1 MKSEHPPVDD
11 VMTCQALQFLV
22 DIKQYSLLYTQYV
35 FLLNGNPKDKI
46 GFLKLCQYDVPVA
59 FF

>member
-11 VMTCQALQFLV
+11 GMTCQALQFLV
-22 DIKQYSLLYTQYV
+22 DIKQYSLLYTKYV
-35 FLLNGNPKDKI
+35 FILDRNPKDKI
-46 GFLKLCQYDVPVA
+46 RLLKLCQYGVPVE

>member
-1 MKSEHPPVDD
+1 MKSVHPPVDD

-22 DIKQYSLLYTQYV
+22 DIKQYSLLYTKYV
-35 FLLNGNPKDKI
+35 FILDGNPKDKI
-46 GFLKLCQYDVPVA
+46 RLLKLCQYGVPVE

>member
-11 VMTCQALQFLV
+11 GMALQFLV
-22 DIKQYSLLYTQYV
+22 DIKQYSLLYTKYV
-35 FLLNGNPKDKI
+35 FILDGNPKDKI
-46 GFLKLCQYDVPVA
+46 RLLKLCQYGAPVE